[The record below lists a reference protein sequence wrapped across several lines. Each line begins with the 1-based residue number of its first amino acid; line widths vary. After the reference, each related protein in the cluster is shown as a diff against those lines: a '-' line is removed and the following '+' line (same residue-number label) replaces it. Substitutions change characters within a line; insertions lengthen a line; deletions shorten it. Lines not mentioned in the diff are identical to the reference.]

1 MHEWE
6 HPRHFTLGHEVDGD
20 YVTEVPEYAVDDSS
34 SENEPPHENG
44 ARKRP
49 SVNGVEARLTQKC
62 LYTTFGGR
70 RIQLLR

>member
-6 HPRHFTLGHEVDGD
+6 NPRHFTLGHEVDGE

-44 ARKRP
+44 ARKK
-49 SVNGVEARLTQKC
+49 TQ
-62 LYTTFGGR
+62 R
-70 RIQLLR
+70 